1 METNLFQ
8 ATAIIVDDEELSR
21 LLLKNKLEEN
31 CPMIKV
37 IELCDS
43 AVQAKDAIQRLS
55 PDLVFLDIAMP
66 DKTGIDLL
74 NELPTLDFEI
84 IFVTGFNSFAIEA
97 IQLSAI
103 GYILKPIQTDL
114 LVAAV
119 NNAVTRIREK
129 KENQRNKIF
138 IQNVL
143 NPDVSK
149 KKIGIPTE
157 EGLDFV
163 SFEEIIRCEGFAKY
177 TKVILKSGKVL
188 LSSYNIGEFRR
199 LLENYNFYACHKSHL
214 INLLHIKKYMKEGS
228 ILMEDDSYVPVS
240 KRRKAEFLK
249 VLTRI

>member
-1 METNLFQ
+1 METNFNVK
-8 ATAIIVDDEELSR
+8 AIIVDDEEFSR
-21 LLLKNKLEEN
+21 LLLKSKLEEYCSQVN
-31 CPMIKV
+31 IM
-37 IELCDS
+37 ELCSS
-43 AVQAKDAIQRLS
+43 AREAKESIQKIE

-74 NELPTLDFEI
+74 KELPELNFEI

-103 GYILKPIQTDL
+103 GYVLKPIQNDL
-114 LVAAV
+114 LIEAV
-119 NNAVTRIREK
+119 GHAVQRIQEK
-129 KENQRNKIF
+129 QENRRNKVF
-138 IQNVL
+138 IQNIL
-143 NPDVSK
+143 NPDLSK
-149 KKIGIPTE
+149 KRIGIPTE

-163 SFEEIIRCEGFAKY
+163 SIEDIIRCEGYLKY
-177 TKVILKSGKVL
+177 TKVKLKSGKTL

-214 INLLHIKKYMKEGS
+214 INLLHIRKYMKEGT
-228 ILMEDDSYVPVS
+228 ILMEDNSYVPVS